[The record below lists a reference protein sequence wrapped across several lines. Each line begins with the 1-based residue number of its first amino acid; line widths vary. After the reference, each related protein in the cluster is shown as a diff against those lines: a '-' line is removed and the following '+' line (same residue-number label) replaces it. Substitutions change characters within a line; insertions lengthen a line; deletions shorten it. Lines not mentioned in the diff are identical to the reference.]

1 MKQNKEKFRRAVK
14 YWRVRYM
21 QASTQDRVA
30 VAMFAGIMLTYIWW
44 LMVRVL

>member
-1 MKQNKEKFRRAVK
+1 
-14 YWRVRYM
+14 M